1 MAINAKMGERLSGN
15 LRRWFRDPRRTSRI
29 VLGVLLAANLA
40 AAAALLRPWSGSE
53 EQLSRQVAQLRQQL
67 RAQRETT
74 ERLRRLAS
82 SVERT
87 RELSQQFL
95 ERYFLDRQTAYSTV
109 LSELN
114 RLAEQSG
121 IKPGDHV
128 YTFDPVEGSDEFA
141 MMTINGNY
149 QGSYAGLIEFIN
161 AIDRSP
167 RFLTIERLQAQPTQT
182 PGVLAIGLRLN
193 VFVRGEAQAQ

>member
-1 MAINAKMGERLSGN
+1 MAMNARMGERLTGS

-53 EQLSRQVAQLRQQL
+53 EQLSRQAAQLRQQL
-67 RAQRETT
+67 RTQRETT
-74 ERLRRLAS
+74 ERLRSLAA
-82 SVERT
+82 SVEKT

-121 IKPGDHV
+121 IKPGEHF

-149 QGSYAGLIEFIN
+149 QGSYADLIEFIN

>member
-1 MAINAKMGERLSGN
+1 MGERLTGS

-53 EQLSRQVAQLRQQL
+53 EQLSRQAAQLRQQL
-67 RAQRETT
+67 RTQRETT
-74 ERLRRLAS
+74 ERLRSLAA
-82 SVERT
+82 SVEKT

-121 IKPGDHV
+121 IKPGEHF

-149 QGSYAGLIEFIN
+149 QGSYADLIEFIN

>member
-1 MAINAKMGERLSGN
+1 MATKQQLGN
-15 LRRWFRDPRRTSRI
+15 RFREGLRRFFRDPRRAGRF
-29 VLGVLLAANLA
+29 VLGLLVAANLA

-53 EQLSRQVAQLRQQL
+53 DDLMRQREELRRQLLKQRQAAEQL
-67 RAQRETT
+67 RAVAEN
-74 ERLRRLAS
+74 
-82 SVERT
+82 VEKT
-87 RELSQQFL
+87 RELARQFL

-114 RLAEQSG
+114 RLAEKSG
-121 IKPGDHV
+121 IRSGDHV
-128 YTFDPVEGSDEFA
+128 YTIDPVEGSDDFA

-149 QGSYAGLIEFIN
+149 QGSYADLIEFVN

-193 VFVRGEAQAQ
+193 VFVRGEAQAP